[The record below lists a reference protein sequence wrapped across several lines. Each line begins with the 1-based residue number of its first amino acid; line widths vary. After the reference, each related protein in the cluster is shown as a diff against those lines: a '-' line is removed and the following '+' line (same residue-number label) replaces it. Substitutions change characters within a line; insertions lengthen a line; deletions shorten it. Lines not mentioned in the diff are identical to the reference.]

1 MEQKV
6 YRVQFGSRIA
16 GSADSVV
23 VIAQSEDEAMEIAKP
38 MLNTRK
44 LVPDFLNRYGQYFAE
59 EVIDN
64 ET

>member
-1 MEQKV
+1 MEQKI
-6 YRVQFGSRIA
+6 YRVRFGSRIA

-38 MLNTRK
+38 MLNTHK
-44 LVPDFLNRYGQYFAE
+44 LAPDFLNRYGQYFAE

>member
-1 MEQKV
+1 MEQKI

-38 MLNTRK
+38 LI
-44 LVPDFLNRYGQYFAE
+44 E
-59 EVIDN
+59 ELEVQHGIDHSDDDACS
-64 ET
+64 